1 MPVRPGRQ
9 GPRRGAQPQ
18 RAARMRISG
27 RSLPGT
33 ERIAAAFAD
42 SGKRAAFMPYLMG
55 GFPDLATSRG
65 IGEAYA
71 AAGADLIEL
80 GVPFSDP
87 LADGPAIQAAGTAAL
102 PGGVTVEEG
111 LRLRGGTSP
120 PAPAGGSG
128 STTPVPP
135 PGP

>member
-1 MPVRPGRQ
+1 SRVPLGPGRQ
-9 GPRRGAQPQ
+9 GPRRGAQPH
-18 RAARMRISG
+18 RARMRISG

-55 GFPDLATSRG
+55 GFPDLLTSRE
-65 IGEAYA
+65 IGLAYA

-87 LADGPAIQAAGTAAL
+87 LADGPVIHAAAVAAL
-102 PGGVTVEEG
+102 
-111 LRLRGGTSP
+111 R
-120 PAPAGGSG
+120 AGARVDDVLFEVGRPIAARI
-128 STTPVPP
+128 PVIVMCYANP
-135 PGP
+135 